1 MGSYQEMDDQSVGDN
16 HPFLIA
22 YNMAMSMM
30 VPAVLKAALELK
42 IFDIMDKEAG
52 NKKMMSPSQIAS
64 HLPVSPY
71 PNLTLKLDRMLRLLA
86 SHSLLTCSLQT
97 DEKGNSERIY
107 GLSPAG
113 KLFVLSDDGHN
124 FATFNKMVNYPVVV
138 NTWLNY
144 KEAILDEGSDLFKKI
159 HGTYSFYHYLET
171 SDAELRRDFHI
182 SMTDLSVMQMEKVLE
197 AYHGFEGISTLIDV
211 GGSNG
216 MCLNM
221 IVSKYPSIKAI
232 NFDLPQVV
240 QHAPSYPG
248 IEHVGGDMLE
258 SVPKGADAIM
268 LKYVCHNWEDSKCL
282 QFLKNCYEALPEK
295 GKVIVIDLITPEVPN
310 SSTGSDH
317 VSRLDNF
324 MFFTPGGRERTLKDF
339 QFLCK
344 SSAFSSFHLAS
355 TFYSVYG
362 VMEFHK

>member
-1 MGSYQEMDDQSVGDN
+1 MDSHQSVDDDD

-30 VPAVLKAALELK
+30 LPAVLKAAIELK
-42 IFDIMDKEAG
+42 LFDIIEREGKG
-52 NKKMMSPSQIAS
+52 MMSPSQIAS
-64 HLPVSPY
+64 HIPISPY

-97 DEKGNSERIY
+97 DDDERSY

-113 KLFVLSDDGHN
+113 KYFVSN
-124 FATFNKMVNYPVVV
+124 F
-138 NTWLNY
+138 

-159 HGTYSFYHYLET
+159 HGKYSSLYHYLET
-171 SDAELRRDFHI
+171 SDGAELRKDFHI
-182 SMTDLSVMQMEKVLE
+182 SMTDLSIMQMEKVLE
-197 AYHGFEGISTLIDV
+197 AYQGFEGISTLIDV

-221 IVSKYPSIKAI
+221 ILSKYPSIKAI

-248 IEHVGGDMLE
+248 IEHVGGNMLE
-258 SVPKGADAIM
+258 SIPKGADAIM
-268 LKYVCHNWEDSKCL
+268 LKHVCHNWEDAKCL
-282 QFLKNCYEALPEK
+282 EFLKNCYEALEEK
-295 GKVIVIDLITPEVPN
+295 GKVIVIDLITPEVPD
-310 SSTGSDH
+310 SSTGSNH
-317 VSRLDNF
+317 VSSLDNF
-324 MFFTPGGRERTLKDF
+324 MFFTPGGRERTLREF

-344 SSAFSSFHLAS
+344 SAAFSNFHLAC